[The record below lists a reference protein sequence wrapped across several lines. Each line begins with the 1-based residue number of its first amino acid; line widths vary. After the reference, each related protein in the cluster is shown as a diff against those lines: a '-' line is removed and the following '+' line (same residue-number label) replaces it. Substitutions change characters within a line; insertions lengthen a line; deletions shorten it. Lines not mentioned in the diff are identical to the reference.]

1 MTRLLTG
8 ENTFA
13 IVHRLD
19 ELKSN
24 FVSKNPSGEITQVDA
39 SDLDA
44 AELNGL
50 LTNASLFSRKSLVII
65 KNVDD
70 NKELAER
77 LPDILDRLPD
87 DTDLILVSSKP
98 DKRTRWYKSAAKQAR
113 VETYGEL
120 SDNELARWA
129 VARAQELGSEL
140 TTADARILVSRV
152 GLNQTRIDSE
162 LQKLAI
168 YDKNISKAS
177 IEFLVDKTLEE
188 SVFDLID
195 AVVKG
200 RTKRAH
206 KMYDE
211 LLLTDI
217 DAYKFIGLISWQLH
231 NLLVIKTNENMPD
244 GNLASR
250 AGMAPFVVSKTR
262 RLSANLSLGQIKQ
275 MIGHVLKADSDIKQ
289 TRADSDSRI
298 KLLIDQISLLAADRI

>member
-1 MTRLLTG
+1 MRLLTG

-13 IVHRLD
+13 IKRRLE

-24 FVSKNPSGEITQVDA
+24 FVANNPTAQITQTDA

-44 AELNGL
+44 TELNGL
-50 LTNASLFSRKSLVII
+50 LTNASLFSRRSLVIV

-77 LPDILDRLPD
+77 LPDILDKLSE
-87 DTDLILVSSKP
+87 DTELILVSSKP
-98 DKRTRWYKSAAKQAR
+98 DKRTRWYKETVKRAK
-113 VETYGEL
+113 VEVFGEL
-120 SDNELARWA
+120 SDNELDRWA
-129 VARAQELGSEL
+129 VTRAEELDSEL
-140 TTADARILVSRV
+140 TTTNARILVSRV
-152 GLNQTRIDSE
+152 GLNQARIDSE

-168 YDKNISKAS
+168 YDKKISKEN
-177 IEFLVDKTLEE
+177 IELLVDKTLEE

-195 AVVKG
+195 TVVRG

-217 DAYKFIGLISWQLH
+217 DAYKFIGLMSWQLH
-231 NLLVIKTNENMPD
+231 NLLVVKTNDNMPD
-244 GNLASR
+244 GKLASR

-262 RLSANLSLGQIKQ
+262 RLSANLSLSQIKQ
-275 MIGHVLKADSDIKQ
+275 MIGHVLSADSDIKQ

-298 KLLIDQISLLAADRI
+298 KLLIDQISLLSADRI

>member
-1 MTRLLTG
+1 
-8 ENTFA
+8 
-13 IVHRLD
+13 
-19 ELKSN
+19 
-24 FVSKNPSGEITQVDA
+24 
-39 SDLDA
+39 
-44 AELNGL
+44 
-50 LTNASLFSRKSLVII
+50 
-65 KNVDD
+65 
-70 NKELAER
+70 
-77 LPDILDRLPD
+77 
-87 DTDLILVSSKP
+87 
-98 DKRTRWYKSAAKQAR
+98 
-113 VETYGEL
+113 
-120 SDNELARWA
+120 
-129 VARAQELGSEL
+129 
-140 TTADARILVSRV
+140 V

-177 IEFLVDKTLEE
+177 IELLVDKTLEE